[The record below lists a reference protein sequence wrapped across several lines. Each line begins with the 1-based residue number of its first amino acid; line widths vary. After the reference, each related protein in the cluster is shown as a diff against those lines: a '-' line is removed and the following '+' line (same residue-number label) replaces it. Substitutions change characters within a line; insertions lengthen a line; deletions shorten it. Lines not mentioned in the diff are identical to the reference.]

1 MPARSAP
8 GVLARLERHALDLRF
23 LFSSNF
29 RVVVDVH
36 VLPYLSSLEA
46 VGAVVLDLG
55 KVFTL
60 HFRGRTGGRRAYR

>member
-1 MPARSAP
+1 MFDIQIRIRE
-8 GVLARLERHALDLRF
+8 LQRHALDLRF
-23 LFSSNF
+23 LFSSYF

-36 VLPYLSSLEA
+36 GFPYLSSLEA
-46 VGAVVLDLG
+46 VVAVVLDLG